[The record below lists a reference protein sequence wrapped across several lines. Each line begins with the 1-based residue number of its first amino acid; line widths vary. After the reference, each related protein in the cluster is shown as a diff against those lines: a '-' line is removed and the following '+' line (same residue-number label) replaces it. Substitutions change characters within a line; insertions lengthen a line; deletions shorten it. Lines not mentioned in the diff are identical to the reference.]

1 MRFTYLIG
9 LLFIPILTFG
19 QNLKPKLE
27 EEINKIDSVVSL
39 TNRTENN
46 YSEGIAEGPII
57 YKSVFRKNG
66 GWEAYYLYEKQN
78 DNPPIRILYNEAG
91 YKTYKKFEFYYQ
103 NRELIFAK
111 LKVDFYRGKRK
122 DKPVEKEYYYQN
134 SKLILETNSET
145 KGYGEEYIKLTEKSI
160 RQMIY
165 Q

>member
-1 MRFTYLIG
+1 MRITYFIG
-9 LLFIPILTFG
+9 LLFLPFLISG
-19 QNLKPKLE
+19 QNLKPKLKE
-27 EEINKIDSVVSL
+27 EVNKIDSIVSL
-39 TNRTENN
+39 TNRTEKN

-57 YKSVFRKNG
+57 YKSLLMKNG

-91 YKTYKKFEFYYQ
+91 YKRYQKFEFYYQ

-122 DKPVEKEYYYQN
+122 NKPIEKEYYYQN
-134 SKLILETNSET
+134 SKLLLETNSEL

-160 RQMIY
+160 RQMIF